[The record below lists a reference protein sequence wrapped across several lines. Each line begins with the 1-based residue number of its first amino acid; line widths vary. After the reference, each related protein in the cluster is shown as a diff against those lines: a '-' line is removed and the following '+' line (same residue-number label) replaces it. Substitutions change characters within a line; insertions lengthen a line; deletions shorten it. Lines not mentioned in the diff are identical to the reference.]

1 MSIPLTVRCE
11 CGEVLSVTL
20 GDQVTCACGRRY
32 DTSSMPP
39 ESFTRVRAAQL
50 RVRLYTRIG
59 FVLVAGAAVLGWVVE
74 GLAGAALAGPAAAL
88 LWFRFVQPRFKRR
101 QAEDLAGLPTWKLEA
116 E

>member
-1 MSIPLTVRCE
+1 MSIPLTVRCD
-11 CGEVLSVTL
+11 CGETLSVTL
-20 GDQVTCACGRRY
+20 GDQITCACGRRY
-32 DTSSMPP
+32 DTSSMPR
-39 ESFTRVRAAQL
+39 ESFVRVRAAQL

-59 FVLVAGAAVLGWVVE
+59 IVLVIGAAVLGWWIE

-101 QAEDLAGLPTWKLEA
+101 QAADLAGLPTWKLEA

>member
-1 MSIPLTVRCE
+1 
-11 CGEVLSVTL
+11 
-20 GDQVTCACGRRY
+20 
-32 DTSSMPP
+32 MPR
-39 ESFTRVRAAQL
+39 ESFVQVRAAQL

-59 FVLVAGAAVLGWVVE
+59 VVLVAAAAVLGWWIE

-101 QAEDLAGLPTWKLEA
+101 QAQDLAALPTWKLEA

>member
-11 CGEVLSVTL
+11 CGEILSVTL
-20 GDQVTCACGRRY
+20 GEQIACACGHRY
-32 DTSSMPP
+32 DTSSMPR

-59 FVLVAGAAVLGWVVE
+59 FVLVAAAAVLGWVVE

-88 LWFRFVQPRFKRR
+88 FWFRFVQPRFKRR

>member
-11 CGEVLSVTL
+11 CGETLSVTL
-20 GDQVTCACGRRY
+20 GDQVTCACARRY
-32 DTSSMPP
+32 DTSSMPR
-39 ESFTRVRAAQL
+39 ESFVQVRAAQL

-59 FVLVAGAAVLGWVVE
+59 VVLVAAAAVLGWWIE

-101 QAEDLAGLPTWKLEA
+101 QAQDLAALPTWKLEA

>member
-11 CGEVLSVTL
+11 CGETLSVIL
-20 GDQVTCACGRRY
+20 GDQVTCACARRY
-32 DTSSMPP
+32 DTSSVPR
-39 ESFTRVRAAQL
+39 ESFVQVRAAQL

-59 FVLVAGAAVLGWVVE
+59 VVLVAAAAVLGWWVE
-74 GLAGAALAGPAAAL
+74 GPAGAALAAPAAAL

-101 QAEDLAGLPTWKLEA
+101 QAEDLAALPTWKLEA